1 MRQISTTAFIG
12 MLALAITG
20 CPSSN
25 EPQTTNPTPPTAPVV
40 VQPQPPAKPPLVAT
54 NPNSAAYLAPGL
66 IQPTNANQR
75 TKQVAKGNRDPF
87 AALFLPVPAPPI
99 SVGNTPN
106 SSSAAAPQ
114 TPQTGAPTTSTGS
127 TTTRNT
133 SNRQSKPNS
142 IAINN
147 PPRTSSSQGSSS
159 NRSATS
165 SLTGRNSS
173 SNQSATSNQNTP
185 PPATTLP
192 NNNLPPAPPAS
203 LEPELAKNVTVMG
216 VIQIGEQTQA
226 IVQVPSEATSRYVQ
240 VGQRLSN
247 GQVLVKRIELNA
259 GAEPLVIL
267 EQYGVEVS
275 KAVGEVAPSQGT
287 QATPTAANPLPS
299 PNAQL
304 PASLQNTSTPP
315 TGANPSLP
323 LQNTTPLAEFPAPPQ
338 NTSRSTA
345 ELPAPPQ
352 NINISGVNISAPQP
366 LPNTPVTS
374 TK

>member
-1 MRQISTTAFIG
+1 M
-12 MLALAITG
+12 
-20 CPSSN
+20 
-25 EPQTTNPTPPTAPVV
+25 
-40 VQPQPPAKPPLVAT
+40 
-54 NPNSAAYLAPGL
+54 
-66 IQPTNANQR
+66 
-75 TKQVAKGNRDPF
+75 
-87 AALFLPVPAPPI
+87 FLPVPASPI
-99 SVGNTPN
+99 SAGNISN
-106 SSSAAAPQ
+106 SNSSAAPQAPQ
-114 TPQTGAPTTSTGS
+114 TTTSTRQT
-127 TTTRNT
+127 TTTRNAN
-133 SNRQSKPNS
+133 NRQSRPNS

-147 PPRTSSSQGSSS
+147 PKTSSSQGSSS

-165 SLTGRNSS
+165 
-173 SNQSATSNQNTP
+173 NQNTL

-192 NNNLPPAPPAS
+192 NTNLQPALPPAPP
-203 LEPELAKNVTVMG
+203 EPELAKNVTVMG

-275 KAVGEVAPSQGT
+275 KAVGEVAPNQGEQT
-287 QATPTAANPLPS
+287 TPTAAVPSLPLPS
-299 PNAQL
+299 AEL
-304 PASLQNTSTPP
+304 PASLQNTSTPTAAVP
-315 TGANPSLP
+315 YPPSP
-323 LQNTTPLAEFPAPPQ
+323 STSTP
-338 NTSRSTA
+338 RA

-366 LPNTPVTS
+366 LPNTPVTA

>member
-25 EPQTTNPTPPTAPVV
+25 EPQTTNPTPSTAPVV

-87 AALFLPVPAPPI
+87 AALFLPVPA
-99 SVGNTPN
+99 
-106 SSSAAAPQ
+106 APQ
-114 TPQTGAPTTSTGS
+114 APQIGGAPTTSTRQ
-127 TTTRNT
+127 TTTGNAN
-133 SNRQSKPNS
+133 NRQSRPNS

-147 PPRTSSSQGSSS
+147 PRTSSSQRNSS

-173 SNQSATSNQNTP
+173 SNPSATSNQNTP
-185 PPATTLP
+185 FSATTLP
-192 NNNLPPAPPAS
+192 NNNLPPAPPAP

-275 KAVGEVAPSQGT
+275 KAVGEVAPSQNEQT
-287 QATPTAANPLPS
+287 TPTAAVPSLPS
-299 PNAQL
+299 PSAEL
-304 PASLQNTSTPP
+304 PASLQNTSTP
-315 TGANPSLP
+315 TAANPSLP
-323 LQNTTPLAEFPAPPQ
+323 VQNTTPIAEFPAPPQ
-338 NTSRSTA
+338 NTNTPTA

>member
-25 EPQTTNPTPPTAPVV
+25 EPQTTNPPPSTAPVV

-87 AALFLPVPAPPI
+87 AALFLPVPAAPI
-99 SVGNTPN
+99 SAGNTANSN
-106 SSSAAAPQ
+106 SSAPSS
-114 TPQTGAPTTSTGS
+114 QTGGASTTSTRQ
-127 TTTRNT
+127 TTGNA
-133 SNRQSKPNS
+133 SNRQSRPNS

-147 PPRTSSSQGSSS
+147 PRTSSSQGSSS

-165 SLTGRNSS
+165 SLTGGNSS

-192 NNNLPPAPPAS
+192 NTNLQPALPPALP
-203 LEPELAKNVTVMG
+203 EPELAKNVTVMG
-216 VIQIGEQTQA
+216 VVQIGEQTQA

-275 KAVGEVAPSQGT
+275 KAVGEVAPSQGE
-287 QATPTAANPLPS
+287 QPTPTAAIPSSPS
-299 PNAQL
+299 PRAEL
-304 PASLQNTSTPP
+304 PGALQNTSIPTAAVPYPPSPSTSTP
-315 TGANPSLP
+315 
-323 LQNTTPLAEFPAPPQ
+323 TT
-338 NTSRSTA
+338 

-366 LPNTPVTS
+366 LLNTPVAP